1 MNKTFFL
8 IAALLLQSV
17 GFAGDYVVED
27 WNLKAR
33 EQFAAQR
40 FGVFIHWGLYANYAQ
55 GEWYLFNSRLD
66 ESAYSRMLHGFC
78 PSKFDAKEWVKV
90 VKASG
95 AKYITITSR
104 HHEGFSLWPTKV
116 DDGYNVANTPFKRD
130 ILGELAAACKEEG
143 LQLNF
148 YYSLMDWHRLDYPEG
163 SCTRAIRGRAGKCR
177 NDYASYKK
185 FMLGQIAELLKYEPG
200 NIWFDGEWDH
210 PKEFDWE
217 YDEIYDL
224 IHSAKVLVANNNH
237 KSLRPKEDIQLFE
250 RDLPGEN
257 ESGYSKG
264 QEVEKVAPLE
274 QCDVI
279 QKNVWGYKI
288 GEENFRSP
296 EEICTMVVRSAAKN
310 SNMLMNIGPDGSG
323 QFPKQ
328 AVESMLKAGEW
339 FKANGEAV
347 YGTRGLGLTKNP
359 DGSETAKTEKNGRIY
374 TFLLRPG
381 AYPTLLN

>member
-1 MNKTFFL
+1 MKKILFL
-8 IAALLLQSV
+8 SLVALSLS
-17 GFAGDYVVED
+17 GFSQEYFVED
-27 WNLKAR
+27 WNLTAR

-66 ESAYSRMLHGFC
+66 ESAYSRMLYGFC
-78 PSKFDAKEWVKV
+78 PSKFDAEEWVRI

-130 ILGELAAACKEEG
+130 ILGELAAACKKEG
-143 LQLNF
+143 IQLNF

-163 SCTRAIRGRAGKCR
+163 SCTRAIRGRAGKSR
-177 NDYASYKK
+177 NDYVSYKK

-237 KSLRPKEDIQLFE
+237 KALRPKEDIQLFE

-264 QEVEKVAPLE
+264 QEVEKFAPLE

-288 GEENFRSP
+288 GEEKFRTP

-323 QFPKQ
+323 QFPQK
-328 AVESMLKAGEW
+328 AVASMLKAGEW
-339 FKANGEAV
+339 FKANGEMI
-347 YGTRGLGLTKNP
+347 YGSSGLGLIKNP
-359 DGSETAKTEKNGRIY
+359 DGTETAKLKKDGKVYAFT
-374 TFLLRPG
+374 LRPG
-381 AYPTLLN
+381 AYPTLIE